1 MLKKLLITSVLLAL
15 STEIVFAKATPYAG
29 VGIGIHNTGG
39 YTGLMENA
47 FVGIGKVVGEQQDY
61 YFGQEIFAE
70 FGSVPLS
77 NNQANRAKYGL
88 GISLIPGIILYQ
100 DTMAYLRVGCEAL
113 RYPVFHSTDAAPQIG
128 LGMQTKLYKNWDVR
142 GEFLHSFG
150 YGALDNLSRT
160 KDNRLNVGFLYQF

>member
-1 MLKKLLITSVLLAL
+1 MLKKLLITYLLLTL
-15 STEIVFAKATPYAG
+15 STGIVFAKTTPYAG

-47 FVGIGKVVGEQQDY
+47 FAGMGKIVGGQQDY
-61 YFGQEIFAE
+61 YLGGEIFAE

-100 DTMAYLRVGCEAL
+100 QDTMAYLRVGCEAL
-113 RYPVFHSTDAAPQIG
+113 RYPVFHSTDAVPQIG
-128 LGMQTKLYKNWDVR
+128 AGLQTKLYKNWDVR

-160 KDNRLNVGFLYQF
+160 KDNRLNVGFLY